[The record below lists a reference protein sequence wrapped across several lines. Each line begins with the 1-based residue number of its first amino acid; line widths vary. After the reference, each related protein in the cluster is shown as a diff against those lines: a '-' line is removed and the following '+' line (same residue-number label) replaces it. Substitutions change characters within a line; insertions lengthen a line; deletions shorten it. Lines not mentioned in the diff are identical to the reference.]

1 MLPSRYILYLIL
13 LFIHILPLPHYGQ
26 IQVHSNLE
34 KSAIYIGQQ
43 TTLYLSVTN
52 GNHIDFPQYDSLQ
65 AISPGIEV
73 LASKDSVVENKNT
86 KIKRYTITSFDTT
99 VTCIQPLSIKV
110 NGKEYKTKKLPIT
123 VLSIEVD
130 TTNIDKIYDLKGVM
144 NPSFEIEEWLTPI
157 YVSIFMMLSA
167 LLVTYII
174 IRLKENKPIIRRF
187 KFKAYL
193 PPHKVALKEIDYLRD
208 NKLWESDDAKN
219 YYTLLTDT
227 LRKYMQ
233 GRYGFKAL
241 EMTTSEIIQELEKV
255 NDKDML
261 DSLHRL
267 FATADLVKFAKVT
280 PAVHDNDENLDNA
293 EKYVLSTQKEEVA
306 IVPQKEVIIEDIRSK
321 RAKKILYT
329 CILLAGTALI
339 VSAVY
344 LIKQLI
350 ILN

>member
-157 YVSIFMMLSA
+157 YVSIFMM
-167 LLVTYII
+167 
-174 IRLKENKPIIRRF
+174 
-187 KFKAYL
+187 
-193 PPHKVALKEIDYLRD
+193 
-208 NKLWESDDAKN
+208 
-219 YYTLLTDT
+219 
-227 LRKYMQ
+227 M
-233 GRYGFKAL
+233 
-241 EMTTSEIIQELEKV
+241 
-255 NDKDML
+255 
-261 DSLHRL
+261 
-267 FATADLVKFAKVT
+267 
-280 PAVHDNDENLDNA
+280 
-293 EKYVLSTQKEEVA
+293 
-306 IVPQKEVIIEDIRSK
+306 
-321 RAKKILYT
+321 
-329 CILLAGTALI
+329 
-339 VSAVY
+339 
-344 LIKQLI
+344 
-350 ILN
+350 